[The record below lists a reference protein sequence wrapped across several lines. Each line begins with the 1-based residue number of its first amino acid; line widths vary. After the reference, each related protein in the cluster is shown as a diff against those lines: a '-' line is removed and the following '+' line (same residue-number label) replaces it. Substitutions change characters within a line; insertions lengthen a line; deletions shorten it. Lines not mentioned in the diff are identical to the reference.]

1 MQTTETHLK
10 VLRQIEANPEVTQRE
25 LAKELGVSLGKV
37 NYCLKALVQRGLVK
51 AKNFKNSK
59 NKSAYIYVLT
69 PKGIEE
75 KSRITLRFLKRK
87 KAEYESL
94 KAEIDQLSSCLLY
107 TSDAADDSIRV

>member
-94 KAEIDQLSSCLLY
+94 KTEIDQLSSQLE
-107 TSDAADDSIRV
+107 TSPRRSDVSRDN